1 MPDHARQDVV
11 IVEDHLAGFLPNE
24 QFRHVEIPAG
34 EDVVRGRG
42 EFERQPQGLF
52 RGSVAVN
59 FPEILS
65 GVECRRG
72 SMQQNDLPS
81 LFDQTVGHL
90 RFPGTGKIRDEDHQS
105 RRRFPRAISSRF
117 LVQKVLGLSV
127 FSRLELPQDPAADLP
142 QGLGEAGTAL
152 WTRKVA
158 DLEAPWRFDERELA
172 LLTEAG
178 RTADD
183 IAALDESIA
192 AEGRMVEGSRGQP
205 VLHGGVTEVRQLRA
219 LQLRLLSAL
228 TLTDPQD
235 DAASGTPAQE
245 RGRRAANVRHSKT
258 RRRSVKNG

>member
-1 MPDHARQDVV
+1 MGGEGAWPDAQGTK
-11 IVEDHLAGFLPNE
+11 EGLAWRHPHCESNGF
-24 QFRHVEIPAG
+24 
-34 EDVVRGRG
+34 
-42 EFERQPQGLF
+42 
-52 RGSVAVN
+52 
-59 FPEILS
+59 
-65 GVECRRG
+65 
-72 SMQQNDLPS
+72 
-81 LFDQTVGHL
+81 
-90 RFPGTGKIRDEDHQS
+90 TGAQMTAKAPKLT
-105 RRRFPRAISSRF
+105 PRA
-117 LVQKVLGLSV
+117 KKA
-127 FSRLELPQDPAADLP
+127 ELRHPVP